1 MSAVVMCRESYV
13 HRVWGWGAGGPRAGM
28 DLAWFAPISS
38 RLGVPGSYGLVV
50 RAGRVHS
57 PNSMVQPPYILL
69 DNCMLSIYM
78 YLSTSNK
85 KKP

>member
-1 MSAVVMCRESYV
+1 MVIGCE
-13 HRVWGWGAGGPRAGM
+13 GGGAGGPRAGM

-50 RAGRVHS
+50 WAGRVHS
-57 PNSMVQPPYILL
+57 PNSMVHTPYVLL

-78 YLSTSNK
+78 YLSTSSK
-85 KKP
+85 QTQ